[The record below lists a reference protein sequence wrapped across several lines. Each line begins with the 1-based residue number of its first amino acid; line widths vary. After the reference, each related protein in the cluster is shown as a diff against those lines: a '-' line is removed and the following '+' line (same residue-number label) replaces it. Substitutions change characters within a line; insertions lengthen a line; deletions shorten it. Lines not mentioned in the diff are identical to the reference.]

1 MWAENLWE
9 WKGWGVRVAKFGM
22 GPWFLNTLW
31 FTSMAALTI
40 PENVEPGWKGEDPN
54 FKEVVPT
61 SASSKACWKTKVL
74 PRASED
80 QWFPPSMQTARGW
93 PDWGAVPRGP
103 VWGMGAGQT
112 SPPSAG
118 RSGDAVHGV
127 NPKPSPAEQQQ
138 HPQFRQAGR
147 RESKN
152 KDSRKKVRPE
162 QRARRI
168 PRTQTWAQT
177 PSTKQPYRSFPR
189 YLVRTSHVPGTAP
202 TTGDFKSKQ
211 RRQTRSCGTH
221 DGRWRWRWGVRV
233 SGGKQSQKQ
242 TNSLVYCSQ
251 PVTWPTPKA
260 PGKESVL
267 LPPEEGVNENNQ

>member
-9 WKGWGVRVAKFGM
+9 WKGWGERVAKFGM

-31 FTSMAALTI
+31 FTSMAALAM
-40 PENVEPGWKGEDPN
+40 PENVEPGWKGEDPS

-61 SASSKACWKTKVL
+61 SASSEACWKTKVL

-93 PDWGAVPRGP
+93 PDWDAVPRGP
-103 VWGMGAGQT
+103 VSGMGAGQT

-138 HPQFRQAGR
+138 HPQFKQAGR

-152 KDSRKKVRPE
+152 RQQEESPTRAKGQEDSQNPDMS
-162 QRARRI
+162 
-168 PRTQTWAQT
+168 TT
-177 PSTKQPYRSFPR
+177 PSTKQLYHSFPR
-189 YLVRTSHVPGTAP
+189 YLVRTSRVPGTAP

-211 RRQTRSCGTH
+211 RIQTCSCGTR

-242 TNSLVYCSQ
+242 MNSLVYCSQ
-251 PVTWPTPKA
+251 PVMWPTPKA